1 MPPHISFSPA
11 VVGQPKLF
19 HQHQVPEELLLR
31 FIIREIC
38 LSICGYEYVANIE
51 THYVDHM
58 IDPSSVSGYK
68 NPKPMHQMAG
78 LLDRLP
84 RLSYLLN
91 FPRGPSQLSMA
102 HNSHPNTY
110 IRLQYQSTAA
120 SGQHQLCLQHLGKL
134 LSKNCPRWGVQCLH
148 CYLYR
153 SIGHHIDQL

>member
-1 MPPHISFSPA
+1 MRWSEHQSTRDCGISCMDGNKSMRWALSRFILRRHQSWIWCPVPPHISLSPA

-58 IDPSSVSGYK
+58 IDRSSVSGYK

-78 LLDRLP
+78 LLDHLP

-102 HNSHPNTY
+102 HNSHPNT
-110 IRLQYQSTAA
+110 
-120 SGQHQLCLQHLGKL
+120 
-134 LSKNCPRWGVQCLH
+134 
-148 CYLYR
+148 
-153 SIGHHIDQL
+153 